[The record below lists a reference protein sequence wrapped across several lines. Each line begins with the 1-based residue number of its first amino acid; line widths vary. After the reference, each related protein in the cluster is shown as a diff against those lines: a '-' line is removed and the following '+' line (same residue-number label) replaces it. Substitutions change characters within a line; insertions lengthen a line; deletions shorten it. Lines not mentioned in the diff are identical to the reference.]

1 MRQEYNQKVN
11 FHKAYYKEMLV
22 IGLPVTLQ
30 SIFQASYSLVD
41 QLMVGSL
48 GTVSIAGSGLGAKF
62 SSLVTVTIS
71 AIAAVASILIAQYHG
86 NKDKAGV
93 NQSFFSCFYIAM
105 AVMLLFAIPSIFIPD
120 HIMSL
125 YTTDSKTIQMAAG
138 YLRIIAI
145 SFLPMTIT
153 LLLSS
158 MLRSMEM
165 SRAPMYASILSM
177 GTNILFNYIFI
188 FGKFGMPRLSL
199 IGAGI
204 GTLIARSIEAFIL
217 ICMIFSKKFRN
228 ELTLHPVAF
237 HKSFYRKISG
247 MVIPILLNEFL
258 WSFGEN
264 IYAAIYGRL
273 GTQSLAAV
281 TLTNP
286 IQAMFIG
293 MFTGV
298 SSAAAVMVGKR
309 LGQDEKEAAYDISK
323 YLVKVG
329 LVGSVMIGC
338 ILVFLATP
346 YVALFSIE
354 PEVARLT
361 RYLIYVL
368 AIVLFAKITNM
379 ILAGGIIRSGGNTHY
394 TLIIDLIGTWVFG
407 VPLAL
412 IAAYVWKLPV
422 YLVYF
427 ILSQEEVVRL
437 ILGFLVFRKKK
448 WMKNITKE

>member
-1 MRQEYNQKVN
+1 MKQ
-11 FHKAYYKEMLV
+11 KAYYKEMLV
-22 IGLPVTLQ
+22 IGLPITLQ

-86 NKDKAGV
+86 NKDKVGI
-93 NQSFFSCFYIAM
+93 NQSLFSCFYIAM
-105 AVMLLFAIPSIFIPD
+105 AVMLVFAIPSICIPN

-125 YTTDSKTIQMAAG
+125 YTTDTQTIQIAAG

-145 SFLPMTIT
+145 SFMPMTIT
-153 LLLSS
+153 LLLSA

-165 SRAPMYASILSM
+165 SRVPMYASILSM
-177 GTNILFNYIFI
+177 GANIVFNYIFI
-188 FGKFGMPRLSL
+188 FGKLGMPRLSL

-204 GTLIARSIEAFIL
+204 GTLIARSLEALIL
-217 ICMIFSKKFRN
+217 ICIILGKKFRS
-228 ELTLHPVAF
+228 ELTLRPVKF
-237 HKSFYRKISG
+237 SNSFYRKISG
-247 MVIPILLNEFL
+247 MIIPILINEFL

-264 IYAAIYGRL
+264 IYAVIYGRL

-309 LGQDEKEAAYDISK
+309 LGQDDKEAAYDISK
-323 YLVKVG
+323 YLLKVG
-329 LVGSVMIGC
+329 LFGSVIIGS
-338 ILVFLATP
+338 IIVFIAKP
-346 YVALFSIE
+346 YVTLFSVE

-361 RYLIYVL
+361 RYLIYAL

-379 ILAGGIIRSGGNTHY
+379 ILAGGIIRSGGSTHY
-394 TLIIDLIGTWVFG
+394 TLMIDLIGTWVFG
-407 VPLAL
+407 VPLGL
-412 IAAYVWKLPV
+412 IAGYVWKLPV

-437 ILGFLVFRKKK
+437 ILGFFVFRKKK